1 MTAFTPHDGMHP
13 IITTDSPVCRTHTST
28 GAGKL

>member
-1 MTAFTPHDGMHP
+1 MTAFTLPDDMHP